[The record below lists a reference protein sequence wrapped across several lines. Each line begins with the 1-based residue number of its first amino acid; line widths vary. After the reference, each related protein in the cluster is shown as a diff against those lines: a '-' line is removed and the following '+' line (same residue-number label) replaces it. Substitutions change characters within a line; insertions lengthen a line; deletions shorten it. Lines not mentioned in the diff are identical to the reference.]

1 MNYIFMIEIS
11 QNFDFVLKLKID
23 DLFLNS
29 FEMIR
34 FGRFWVGFGRDRAT
48 IMIT

>member
-34 FGRFWVGFGRDRAT
+34 LGLVGFWLGLGA
-48 IMIT
+48 IGPP